1 MVLCRQCGNT
11 FVSSM
16 GLRIHLT
23 RNKICGMCER
33 VDLEYEQQQRLN
45 EIQQSQGSQLSV
57 DDKQKDC
64 ERAVSDEK
72 GM

>member
-1 MVLCRQCGNT
+1 
-11 FVSSM
+11 
-16 GLRIHLT
+16 
-23 RNKICGMCER
+23 MCER